1 MSLDRANEIL
11 RNYNQC
17 YEQFDT
23 LRESLSRFF
32 AGTPLAE
39 EMRTISACI
48 EQAYE
53 CNVDAGWLPE
63 EESIFN
69 ELELLVANI
78 KHDGRGRHYK
88 GLSDVPEHLR
98 QGFDQDEQAFRDYLE
113 QLRENCR
120 EAYDLISEQQEI
132 LAEALEQ
139 DLLEDAWNQ
148 IDEEFMT
155 KNAKSIVNQVFEHLL
170 ADWRQYAALAS
181 ELVKMANELDNPDP
195 DRSLTKAL
203 LFD

>member
-17 YEQFDT
+17 HEQFDT
-23 LRESLSRFF
+23 LHESLSRFF

-39 EMRTISACI
+39 EMRTVSACVR
-48 EQAYE
+48 EAYE

-63 EESIFN
+63 EENVFN
-69 ELELLVANI
+69 ELELLVASI

-98 QGFDQDEQAFRDYLE
+98 QEFDEDEQAFRDYLE
-113 QLRENCR
+113 HLRENCR
-120 EAYDLISEQQEI
+120 EAYGRISEQQEI
-132 LAEALEQ
+132 LAEPLGR
-139 DLLEDAWNQ
+139 DLLGDAWDQ
-148 IDEEFMT
+148 IDEEPMT
-155 KNAKSIVNQVFEHLL
+155 EDSQSIVYQVFKRLVR
-170 ADWRQYAALAS
+170 DWVRYTALAS
-181 ELVKMANELDNPDP
+181 ELVQMANELDNPDR
-195 DRSLTKAL
+195 DRDLTKAL

>member
-1 MSLDRANEIL
+1 
-11 RNYNQC
+11 
-17 YEQFDT
+17 
-23 LRESLSRFF
+23 
-32 AGTPLAE
+32 
-39 EMRTISACI
+39 
-48 EQAYE
+48 
-53 CNVDAGWLPE
+53 
-63 EESIFN
+63 
-69 ELELLVANI
+69 

-181 ELVKMANELDNPDP
+181 ELVKMANELDNLDP

>member
-23 LRESLSRFF
+23 LHKSLSRIF
-32 AGTPLAE
+32 AGTLLAQ
-39 EMRTISACI
+39 EMRIISACI

-63 EESIFN
+63 EENVFN
-69 ELELLVANI
+69 EFELLVANI

-98 QGFDQDEQAFRDYLE
+98 QGFDQDEQDFRDYLE

-132 LAEALEQ
+132 LAEALERNP
-139 DLLEDAWNQ
+139 LEDAWNQ

-155 KNAKSIVNQVFEHLL
+155 RNAKSIVNQVFEHLL
-170 ADWRQYAALAS
+170 TEWRQYTVLAS
-181 ELVKMANELDNPDP
+181 ELVKMANELDDPDP
-195 DRSLTKAL
+195 DRDLTKTL